1 MDNASGTDLLIGYLS
16 LFVSCLSFGFLFVPL
31 KRCDTKDGLFVQW
44 VQCAVVFMAGLII
57 NIARGLPP
65 FNLIA
70 AIGGFLYATGNV
82 ASVPIVSEMG
92 IGLGMLTWGSVQI
105 IVGWSVAKF
114 GLFGTKP
121 QHIQSPLINYLGV
134 LITLISGVMFVFVY
148 NSDQQKEKSAA
159 NNGHGDGDDEA
170 AAERAIQNDRRN
182 TSVPLRDDGCTRP
195 TGDPPY
201 GSVSSRNENCSTTAE
216 GHSDGRRT
224 ATTVGTEEKLA
235 NCQPQKGQSF
245 FTGKSRKVFF
255 VLLAVCLG
263 FFHGLMLTPIV
274 YVQDNDQNASENVLD
289 FVFSHFCAV
298 FFFSTLYFVL
308 YSLFRRG
315 RPFVH
320 SSLVLP
326 SVAYGLLWSVGMTL
340 FIVSNRVLSQPIS
353 FPVTVR
359 LPAIIG
365 AVVDVFLFNEIRG
378 RRRLAWLSAAIIV
391 GSVGVILV
399 GISLY

>member
-148 NSDQQKEKSAA
+148 NSGQEKEKSS
-159 NNGHGDGDDEA
+159 
-170 AAERAIQNDRRN
+170 ERAIQNDRRS
-182 TSVPLRDDGCTRP
+182 TSMPLRDDGCTRP

-201 GSVSSRNENCSTTAE
+201 GSVNNRNENCSTTAE

-224 ATTVGTEEKLA
+224 AATDGTEEKLA
-235 NCQPQKGQSF
+235 NGQPQKGQSL
-245 FTGKSRKVFF
+245 FTGKGRKLFF
-255 VLLAVCLG
+255 VSLAVCLG
-263 FFHGLMLTPIV
+263 FLHGLMLTPIV
-274 YVQDNDQNASENVLD
+274 YVQDNDQKASKNVLD

-298 FFFSTLYFVL
+298 FFFSTFYFVL

>member
-82 ASVPIVSEMG
+82 ASVPIIAEMG
-92 IGLGMLTWGSVQI
+92 IGLGMFIWGSFQI

-121 QHIQSPLINYLGV
+121 QHIKSPLINYLGV
-134 LITLISGVMFVFVY
+134 LITLICGVMFVFVY
-148 NSDQQKEKSAA
+148 INQDEAHGENGNGEEAVECANQSANVPMNAVGDGAAVTMEASPANVWPPTEKSK
-159 NNGHGDGDDEA
+159 DEK
-170 AAERAIQNDRRN
+170 
-182 TSVPLRDDGCTRP
+182 
-195 TGDPPY
+195 
-201 GSVSSRNENCSTTAE
+201 
-216 GHSDGRRT
+216 T
-224 ATTVGTEEKLA
+224 ATNGGKINERHKKWNLI
-235 NCQPQKGQSF
+235 SLI
-245 FTGKSRKVFF
+245 KSRKVIF
-255 VLLAVCLG
+255 VSLAVCLG
-263 FFHGLMLTPIV
+263 FLHGLMLTPIV
-274 YVQDNDQNASENVLD
+274 YVQDNDQNASENMLD